1 MFVLSF
7 VMDSVNLVT
16 LFFKIIESTFGFEF
30 LYILSGV
37 MLALVCSVRLFKK
50 VIGR

>member
-16 LFFKIIESTFGFEF
+16 LFFKIIESTFSFNF

-37 MLALVCSVRLFKK
+37 MLACGIAVRLFKK
-50 VIGR
+50 VIGK